1 MDTINLENITDLHD
15 ASSAIDKIL
24 DQLFKET
31 KKVDAEQLGLDKRSC
46 YGERLIIDACEGY
59 IAVHHNDLNSIMH
72 YGGFEYIDADS
83 ITKIGDYTFFMI
95 GVDDE
100 GRVSECFDHLKES
113 E

>member
-1 MDTINLENITDLHD
+1 MDTINLKNITDLQD

-31 KKVDAEQLGLDKRSC
+31 KKVSAEQLGLDKRAC
-46 YGERLIIDACEGY
+46 YGERLHADTSEGY
-59 IAVHHNDLNSIMH
+59 IAVHHNDLNSMMY

-95 GVDDE
+95 EDE
-100 GRVSECFDHLKES
+100 GDRVSECFDHLKES
-113 E
+113 K

>member
-1 MDTINLENITDLHD
+1 M
-15 ASSAIDKIL
+15 
-24 DQLFKET
+24 
-31 KKVDAEQLGLDKRSC
+31 
-46 YGERLIIDACEGY
+46 Y
-59 IAVHHNDLNSIMH
+59 

-100 GRVSECFDHLKES
+100 GRVSECIDHLKDSS

>member
-1 MDTINLENITDLHD
+1 MDTINLENITDLQD

-31 KKVDAEQLGLDKRSC
+31 KKVNAEQLGLDKRAC
-46 YGERLIIDACEGY
+46 YGERLIIDPCEGY
-59 IAVHHNDLNSIMH
+59 IAVHQNDLNGLMY

-83 ITKIGDYTFFMI
+83 ITKNGDYTFFM
-95 GVDDE
+95 DE
-100 GRVSECFDHLKES
+100 DNRVSECIDHLKES

>member
-1 MDTINLENITDLHD
+1 MDTINLENITDLQD

-31 KKVDAEQLGLDKRSC
+31 KKVNAKQLGLDKRAC
-46 YGERLIIDACEGY
+46 YGERLIINTSEGY
-59 IAVHHNDLNSIMH
+59 IAVHHNDLNSMMF
-72 YGGFEYIDADS
+72 YGGFEYVDADS

-95 GVDDE
+95 GDEDD
-100 GRVSECFDHLKES
+100 RVSGCFDHLKES